1 MPDQESIQFDVDPR
15 SVLGAI
21 KQMNAA
27 MESMEKGSTSA
38 NAAMQ
43 KAIERT
49 SDILL
54 KVNDRSRTSMD
65 RLVQSIEKQAA
76 AYGRTNA
83 ERMVAERDRI
93 IKKLGDEQGMIER
106 VNTAYA
112 KMLAS
117 DATGRASA
125 GIEKLGA
132 SASESKA
139 SLALMGEEVGLHI
152 PRHLRTFI
160 TMLPGVGQALE
171 ASFKAVAVIALIAV
185 IYEAVK
191 KVLELRKAIEDM
203 HVAAERSAA
212 EFARFTDS
220 QKLANLELRT
230 TNDQL
235 ENAIAKLQHRPEN
248 NLKIAIDEAATAA
261 QNLSDRM
268 DKSLPSVAELA
279 QKNAP
284 GTFAQIVGR
293 QAGTKDISD
302 LIQGKS
308 GFGGMV
314 GEMYAVTN
322 AGGDPTGVLSAYR
335 ARVQR
340 LVETAQQSQAFQEGR
355 LVGPG
360 MVQMQPG
367 QPVTYNPALGP
378 VETTAQQ
385 GPRIEVLNAL
395 IRQIDLLSQSYALET
410 KHAALQNTENQLK
423 DALSKSGAFVITAAQ
438 MEKMEASAPTIHSA
452 PSLYP
457 WTPAPTMA
465 IHIDP

>member
-125 GIEKLGA
+125 GIETMGA
-132 SASESKA
+132 SAHEAKA

-212 EFARFTDS
+212 EFARFNDS
-220 QKLANLELRT
+220 QKLANDELKV
-230 TNDQL
+230 TNDRL
-235 ENAIAKLQHRPEN
+235 ENAIAKLAHKLLARVHTLPPSQVYSFAGQICQGFRAIHAANIIHRDLKPG
-248 NLKIAIDEAATAA
+248 NLLIRNDGAI
-261 QNLSDRM
+261 LVSDFGLAR
-268 DKSLPSVAELA
+268 SVMPQDFRFSQTGES
-279 QKNAP
+279 
-284 GTFAQIVGR
+284 
-293 QAGTKDISD
+293 AGT
-302 LIQGKS
+302 
-308 GFGGMV
+308 
-314 GEMYAVTN
+314 
-322 AGGDPTGVLSAYR
+322 
-335 ARVQR
+335 
-340 LVETAQQSQAFQEGR
+340 
-355 LVGPG
+355 
-360 MVQMQPG
+360 
-367 QPVTYNPALGP
+367 
-378 VETTAQQ
+378 
-385 GPRIEVLNAL
+385 PR
-395 IRQIDLLSQSYALET
+395 
-410 KHAALQNTENQLK
+410 
-423 DALSKSGAFVITAAQ
+423 
-438 MEKMEASAPTIHSA
+438 
-452 PSLYP
+452 
-457 WTPAPTMA
+457 
-465 IHIDP
+465 